1 LEASHFLI
9 HGSETKGGLAFC
21 MDGYYSGCFDIDSND
36 KQTNEAITAIKE
48 ALAQPE
54 QEPVAFAKIFTQLKT
69 DDEPCN
75 EVIALG
81 HIMRDWLQKQ
91 VSDNSSYVDT
101 GKGFSEYNLWVM
113 CEGKELLISIKES
126 K

>member
-1 LEASHFLI
+1 MTKDEALKLALGVLETPWNAPYVD
-9 HGSETKGGLAFC
+9 GCDLAL
-21 MDGYYSGCFDIDSND
+21 G
-36 KQTNEAITAIKE
+36 KKVKAITAIKE

-81 HIMRDWLQKQ
+81 HMMRDWLQKQ

>member
-1 LEASHFLI
+1 MTKDEALKLALEALEGYESCI
-9 HGSETKGGLAFC
+9 
-21 MDGYYSGCFDIDSND
+21 DGYYADAVCPQID
-36 KQTNEAITAIKE
+36 KAITAIKE

-54 QEPVAFAKIFTQLKT
+54 QKPVAFAKIFTQLKT

-81 HIMRDWLQKQ
+81 HMMRDWLQKQ

>member
-1 LEASHFLI
+1 MTKDEALKLALEAL
-9 HGSETKGGLAFC
+9 HGFIPYLPL
-21 MDGYYSGCFDIDSND
+21 ND
-36 KQTNEAITAIKE
+36 EAQCGRYDKALTAIKE

>member
-1 LEASHFLI
+1 M
-9 HGSETKGGLAFC
+9 TKDREHRVGEYIP
-21 MDGYYSGCFDIDSND
+21 M
-36 KQTNEAITAIKE
+36 
-48 ALAQPE
+48 PE

-81 HIMRDWLQKQ
+81 HMMRDWLQKQ

>member
-1 LEASHFLI
+1 M
-9 HGSETKGGLAFC
+9 TK
-21 MDGYYSGCFDIDSND
+21 D
-36 KQTNEAITAIKE
+36 KEHKVGEYI
-48 ALAQPE
+48 PMPM